1 MKKFRLWMKYFTLGE
16 WILWGSSVVL
26 TLLSYFLLKQS
37 DFLSTAASVL
47 GATALIF
54 CAKGNPIGQVL
65 MILFC
70 CFYGYISWTFAYYG
84 EMLTYLGMSGPMAVF
99 ALVSWVKNPHNGNKA
114 EVKVNRIGGR
124 EVLLMLVL
132 SAVVTGVF
140 YFILKY
146 LNTANLL
153 PSTISVTTSFI
164 AVYLTYRRSPYYAL
178 AYAANDIVLIVLWAL
193 ATVKDLSYLSVI
205 LCFVMFLVNDLYGF
219 YNWMKMQRRQQM
231 GDFGRTYGE
240 DVEE

>member
-1 MKKFRLWMKYFTLGE
+1 MKKIKTWLRYFTLGE
-16 WILWGSSVVL
+16 WILWGSSVGL
-26 TLLSYFLLKQS
+26 TVVSYFLFEQGDL
-37 DFLSTAASVL
+37 LSMAASVL

-99 ALVSWVKNPHNGNKA
+99 ALVSWLKNPYHGNKA

-124 EVLLMLVL
+124 EVVLMLVL
-132 SAVVTGVF
+132 SAAVTALF
-140 YFILKY
+140 YFILRY
-146 LNTANLL
+146 FNTANLL

-164 AVYLTYRRSPYYAL
+164 AVYLTYRRSPFFAL
-178 AYAANDIVLIVLWAL
+178 AYAANDIALIVLWGLAAL
-193 ATVKDLSYLSVI
+193 EDLSYLSVI
-205 LCFVMFLVNDLYGF
+205 ICFVMFLANDLYGF
-219 YNWMKMQRRQQM
+219 CNWMKMQRRQQM
-231 GDFGRTYGE
+231 EEFGRAYGE
-240 DVEE
+240 DVDE